1 MVISI
6 SSRQRNQKTQTGIY
20 LFCVMILLVSA
31 VGRTSAANGLPEST
45 KFGYGMRIDPWGRE
59 IDFALNIAAQ
69 SGIDWI
75 GIDFDWQKRWPQAS
89 QTLDLS
95 ALNKCLTFA
104 AENGLSVLLSITN
117 PPEWARTPQGPD
129 QQMTAGLIMQ
139 FVRLYPGTLK
149 AIELFPGAN
158 TNQGWGADPN
168 PKAYLELLRSTSQTL
183 SAVPQE
189 IILVA
194 AGLVPVNAT
203 NNSSDMHDLEFL
215 KELYKAGAASYM
227 PVISMRFPSLRGEP
241 LAAPWETEENVL
253 RHYELVRNLMLEYE
267 HASGTLWLTGFTL
280 PMVEPVTENTAR
292 MISNEALSG
301 LEKSQVQWFS
311 QAYRIMKSQLYIG
324 AAFYACLNPPA
335 ASDAH
340 QPEQNCLIQIKSTKV
355 DLHPA
360 YTALSQTIALE
371 ESHQAMISLGYEE
384 VAIPFDPQKFHKA
397 STP

>member
-6 SSRQRNQKTQTGIY
+6 SSRQRNQKTQTGAY
-20 LFCVMILLVSA
+20 LVCVLILLVSA
-31 VGRTSAANGLPEST
+31 VGQTSAANGLPEST

-59 IDFALNIAAQ
+59 VEFALNIAAQ

-75 GIDFDWQKRWPQAS
+75 GIDFDWQEQWPEAS

-117 PPEWARTPQGPD
+117 PPDWARTSQGPD

-139 FVRLYPGTLK
+139 FVRLYSGTLK

-158 TNQGWGADPN
+158 TRQGWGAEPN

-183 SAVPQE
+183 SAAQQE

-194 AGLVPVNAT
+194 AGLVPL
-203 NNSSDMHDLEFL
+203 NNPDQSSDMDDLEFL
-215 KELYKAGAASYM
+215 QELYKAGAASQM
-227 PVISMRFPSLRGEP
+227 PVISLRYPTLYREP
-241 LAAPWETEENVL
+241 LAAPWDTKGNVL
-253 RHYELVRNLMLEYE
+253 RRYELVRNLMLENE
-267 HASGTLWLTGFTL
+267 HAQGTIWLTGFTL
-280 PMVEPVTENTAR
+280 PGMDPVTETAPR
-292 MISNEALSG
+292 MISDETSPDLVTN
-301 LEKSQVQWFS
+301 QVHWFS
-311 QAYRIMKSQLYIG
+311 QAYQIMKSQLYIG
-324 AAFYACLNPPA
+324 AAFYGCLNPPA
-335 ASDAH
+335 TAGTP
-340 QPEQNCLIQIKSTKV
+340 QREQNCLIQIKNNRV

-360 YTALSQTIALE
+360 YTALSQAIALE
-371 ESHQAMISLGYEE
+371 DSHQAMISLGYEE
-384 VAIPFDPQKFHKA
+384 VAIPFDPNKFPKT